1 MATPD
6 QPGNGEVVIPSI
18 SFSLA
23 AIIRTRPQKQTREFL
38 PNILKR
44 SQKYTREYALVHEKP
59 PRGWW
64 LPGGGVEHH
73 DETPLAAA
81 VRETVEEAG
90 SPSLLPLLAAMHSDA
105 RVDESKQCLLPTMTH
120 LISLEQS
127 RGRIRFIFRG
137 EWIDDYRGDCDGQK
151 GKSNE
156 PKSILKRP
164 PGDKES
170 IEAKWISWDEVQE
183 LKDTRKREK
192 DSLLSNE
199 PLSMDD
205 PWLRGHEPLTF
216 FGMLEASA
224 RNGSDPGLPVHRI
237 TFSGEHKEWGAVK
250 EEVVTG
256 AFFGRIHS
264 NKSIGLTL
272 HGRAALLTH
281 LKCRLLVY
289 GEGRHK
295 IVVDTATNAFPLSP
309 VYDQN
314 EITLKELVDAV
325 ISDYVEMVPSGSRG
339 NNDELHRVGL
349 LRVEHIIH
357 GNGREATLTVFPC
370 LCLSAIEEVRF
381 DNRANPAMSWVS
393 VEELGD
399 DIERKLVK
407 AVQSGECV
415 QRLHILRDNEGPV

>member
-6 QPGNGEVVIPSI
+6 QPGNGGVVIPSI

-38 PNILKR
+38 P
-44 SQKYTREYALVHEKP
+44 REYALVHEKP

-105 RVDESKQCLLPTMTH
+105 GVDESKQCLLPTMTH

-137 EWIDDYRGDCDGQK
+137 EWIDDSRGDCDGQK
-151 GKSNE
+151 GKSNG
-156 PKSILKRP
+156 PKSILKCP

-183 LKDTRKREK
+183 IKVKDTRKRKK
-192 DSLLSNE
+192 DKLLSNG
-199 PLSMDD
+199 PLTMGDA
-205 PWLRGHEPLTF
+205 WLRGHEPLTF
-216 FGMLEASA
+216 FGMLEACA
-224 RNGSDPGLPVHRI
+224 RNGSSPGLPVHRI
-237 TFSGEHKEWGAVK
+237 TFSVEHNERREGGAVE

-264 NKSIGLTL
+264 NKSIGLTS

-289 GEGRHK
+289 DEVRHK
-295 IVVDTATNAFPLSP
+295 IVADTATNAFPLSY

-325 ISDYVEMVPSGSRG
+325 ISDYVKMIPSGSRG
-339 NNDELHRVGL
+339 NEDELHRVGL
-349 LRVEHIIH
+349 LRVEHVIH

-370 LCLSAIEEVRF
+370 LCLSAIEEVRL
-381 DNRANPAMSWVS
+381 DNRTNRALNWVS

-399 DIERKLVK
+399 DIERKLVE

-415 QRLHILRDNEGPV
+415 QRLQILRDKEGPV